1 MGLKILI
8 KNFKIDFLISR
19 INLYFKLY
27 HKEKG
32 TKFLNEIN

>member
-19 INLYFKLY
+19 INLYLKFY
-27 HKEKG
+27 HKENG